1 MFRIHDPSVDPDAPG
16 GPLAPVGALISTN
29 REQLWVGSL
38 QEDIDVRLVLE
49 EWDEAPPPCGD
60 AWDEEAKGSIY
71 LRGQLSISMGLAG
84 TAVRGLRLAG
94 GVGDYSVRV
103 YAGNRDQVT
112 RRYAQLFDRHRNPL
126 SDEFQQEKKTLEGL
140 ERYLVQL
147 WRESLASDGLE
158 PAVPGRPDGGP
169 GGVRAGR
176 PGPPPDAWPAR
187 LARRRLCPAEGA
199 ADLAALRRRQPRS
212 RWCWP
217 RRAGCSGGWPPVPVA
232 AIAVARGAR
241 ARRGG
246 RTRAVRAERDHRVD
260 HQRDHR
266 DEQHREQRADD
277 ARPGRAQDAGRPGA
291 PECRHAGGQPRIVS
305 REPPLDL
312 GERTLLV
319 HRQRHSATSASC
331 TG

>member
-1 MFRIHDPSVDPDAPG
+1 MSRRLLQLVIPVTPERRMFRIHDPSVDPDAPG
-16 GPLAPVGALISTN
+16 GPLPPVGALISTN

-60 AWDEEAKGSIY
+60 AWDEEAKGAIY

-147 WRESLASDGLE
+147 WRESLAASRSPARCLVPTGQGL
-158 PAVPGRPDGGP
+158 RSL
-169 GGVRAGR
+169 RAGR
-176 PGPPPDAWPAR
+176 LRYGVASR
-187 LARRRLCPAEGA
+187 LIRGLGASGRCPCSAAEGL
-199 ADLAALRRRQPRS
+199 ADFASEVALAAALPLAD
-212 RWCWP
+212 
-217 RRAGCSGGWPPVPVA
+217 AGAMLGGGPPVPGAVIIDVA
-232 AIAVARGAR
+232 LG
-241 ARRGG
+241 
-246 RTRAVRAERDHRVD
+246 
-260 HQRDHR
+260 
-266 DEQHREQRADD
+266 
-277 ARPGRAQDAGRPGA
+277 PG
-291 PECRHAGGQPRIVS
+291 
-305 REPPLDL
+305 
-312 GERTLLV
+312 T
-319 HRQRHSATSASC
+319 
-331 TG
+331 

>member
-16 GPLAPVGALISTN
+16 SPLAPVGALISTN

-147 WRESLASDGLE
+147 WRESLTTTGPSD
-158 PAVPGRPDGGP
+158 RPDGG
-169 GGVRAGR
+169 GHG
-176 PGPPPDAWPAR
+176 
-187 LARRRLCPAEGA
+187 
-199 ADLAALRRRQPRS
+199 
-212 RWCWP
+212 
-217 RRAGCSGGWPPVPVA
+217 PVA
-232 AIAVARGAR
+232 G
-241 ARRGG
+241 
-246 RTRAVRAERDHRVD
+246 
-260 HQRDHR
+260 
-266 DEQHREQRADD
+266 D
-277 ARPGRAQDAGRPGA
+277 AA
-291 PECRHAGGQPRIVS
+291 
-305 REPPLDL
+305 
-312 GERTLLV
+312 
-319 HRQRHSATSASC
+319 
-331 TG
+331 

>member
-1 MFRIHDPSVDPDAPG
+1 MSRRLLQLVIPVTPERRMFRIHDPSIDPDAPG
-16 GPLAPVGALISTN
+16 GPLPPVGALISTN

-147 WRESLASDGLE
+147 WRESLASNG
-158 PAVPGRPDGGP
+158 PPPPPRGRRDGGP
-169 GGVRAGR
+169 GGY
-176 PGPPPDAWPAR
+176 GPV
-187 LARRRLCPAEGA
+187 G
-199 ADLAALRRRQPRS
+199 
-212 RWCWP
+212 
-217 RRAGCSGGWPPVPVA
+217 
-232 AIAVARGAR
+232 
-241 ARRGG
+241 
-246 RTRAVRAERDHRVD
+246 
-260 HQRDHR
+260 
-266 DEQHREQRADD
+266 DD
-277 ARPGRAQDAGRPGA
+277 A
-291 PECRHAGGQPRIVS
+291 
-305 REPPLDL
+305 
-312 GERTLLV
+312 T
-319 HRQRHSATSASC
+319 
-331 TG
+331 

>member
-16 GPLAPVGALISTN
+16 GPLPPVGALISTN

-60 AWDEEAKGSIY
+60 AWDEEAKGAIY

-112 RRYAQLFDRHRNPL
+112 RRYAQLFDHHRNPL

-147 WRESLASDGLE
+147 WRESFRRRSFQ
-158 PAVPGRPDGGP
+158 PPGRPPDPGTAMPWRPRSASPMTSRGRSCSRWRWRTRP
-169 GGVRAGR
+169 GGSAGTR
-176 PGPPPDAWPAR
+176 
-187 LARRRLCPAEGA
+187 C
-199 ADLAALRRRQPRS
+199 S
-212 RWCWP
+212 RC
-217 RRAGCSGGWPPVPVA
+217 
-232 AIAVARGAR
+232 AIAVLPGVPALGVDGYARRARGTGSS
-241 ARRGG
+241 RR
-246 RTRAVRAERDHRVD
+246 
-260 HQRDHR
+260 
-266 DEQHREQRADD
+266 
-277 ARPGRAQDAGRPGA
+277 P
-291 PECRHAGGQPRIVS
+291 
-305 REPPLDL
+305 
-312 GERTLLV
+312 
-319 HRQRHSATSASC
+319 SATPSRRAAP
-331 TG
+331 

>member
-112 RRYAQLFDRHRNPL
+112 RA
-126 SDEFQQEKKTLEGL
+126 T
-140 ERYLVQL
+140 
-147 WRESLASDGLE
+147 
-158 PAVPGRPDGGP
+158 
-169 GGVRAGR
+169 
-176 PGPPPDAWPAR
+176 
-187 LARRRLCPAEGA
+187 
-199 ADLAALRRRQPRS
+199 RS
-212 RWCWP
+212 FST
-217 RRAGCSGGWPPVPVA
+217 GT
-232 AIAVARGAR
+232 AIR
-241 ARRGG
+241 
-246 RTRAVRAERDHRVD
+246 
-260 HQRDHR
+260 
-266 DEQHREQRADD
+266 
-277 ARPGRAQDAGRPGA
+277 
-291 PECRHAGGQPRIVS
+291 
-305 REPPLDL
+305 
-312 GERTLLV
+312 
-319 HRQRHSATSASC
+319 SATSSSRRRRPSRGSSVTSSSC
-331 TG
+331 GGNP

>member
-1 MFRIHDPSVDPDAPG
+1 MSRRLLQLVIPVTPERRMFRIHDPSVDPDAPG

-60 AWDEEAKGSIY
+60 AWDEEAKSAIY

-84 TAVRGLRLAG
+84 AAVRGLRLAG

-147 WRESLASDGLE
+147 WRESLVAHGHQ
-158 PAVPGRPDGGP
+158 PAAPHRPDGG
-169 GGVRAGR
+169 GGGGGYGLVG
-176 PGPPPDAWPAR
+176 GDARWPAALP
-187 LARRRLCPAEGA
+187 LAGCVWPAPVLGPAEDVA
-199 ADLAALRRRQPRS
+199 EDLAVALALASGGGALRAWS
-212 RWCWP
+212 
-217 RRAGCSGGWPPVPVA
+217 PVPVA
-232 AIAVARGAR
+232 VIVAFPLGVTGAR
-241 ARRGG
+241 APC
-246 RTRAVRAERDHRVD
+246 VRNGIIA
-260 HQRDHR
+260 
-266 DEQHREQRADD
+266 
-277 ARPGRAQDAGRPGA
+277 
-291 PECRHAGGQPRIVS
+291 
-305 REPPLDL
+305 
-312 GERTLLV
+312 
-319 HRQRHSATSASC
+319 
-331 TG
+331 

>member
-1 MFRIHDPSVDPDAPG
+1 MSRRLLQLVIPVTPERRMFRIHDPSVDPDAPG
-16 GPLAPVGALISTN
+16 GPLPPVGALISTN

-60 AWDEEAKGSIY
+60 AWDEEAKGAIY

-147 WRESLASDGLE
+147 WRESLAETRFFLSAGQRKRSL
-158 PAVPGRPDGGP
+158 RT
-169 GGVRAGR
+169 GR
-176 PGPPPDAWPAR
+176 PGYRVTCRLTCVWLRREVAR
-187 LARRRLCPAEGA
+187 ALARRG
-199 ADLAALRRRQPRS
+199 
-212 RWCWP
+212 
-217 RRAGCSGGWPPVPVA
+217 
-232 AIAVARGAR
+232 
-241 ARRGG
+241 RGG
-246 RTRAVRAERDHRVD
+246 L
-260 HQRDHR
+260 
-266 DEQHREQRADD
+266 
-277 ARPGRAQDAGRPGA
+277 GR
-291 PECRHAGGQPRIVS
+291 
-305 REPPLDL
+305 
-312 GERTLLV
+312 
-319 HRQRHSATSASC
+319 
-331 TG
+331 

>member
-16 GPLAPVGALISTN
+16 GPLPPVGALISTN

-60 AWDEEAKGSIY
+60 AWDDDAKGAIY
-71 LRGQLSISMGLAG
+71 LRGQLSISMGPAS

-147 WRESLASDGLE
+147 WRESLAASGYR
-158 PAVPGRPDGGP
+158 PAASYQPDSAYGPTGRPPAIRSGQPPDSWP
-169 GGVRAGR
+169 GASGR
-176 PGPPPDAWPAR
+176 CPCPPGP
-187 LARRRLCPAEGA
+187 RRTSLV
-199 ADLAALRRRQPRS
+199 RS
-212 RWCWP
+212 R
-217 RRAGCSGGWPPVPVA
+217 
-232 AIAVARGAR
+232 
-241 ARRGG
+241 
-246 RTRAVRAERDHRVD
+246 
-260 HQRDHR
+260 
-266 DEQHREQRADD
+266 
-277 ARPGRAQDAGRPGA
+277 
-291 PECRHAGGQPRIVS
+291 
-305 REPPLDL
+305 
-312 GERTLLV
+312 
-319 HRQRHSATSASC
+319 
-331 TG
+331 